1 MFVRRV
7 APGHRRASIRLDAR
21 LLARFLQSLG
31 SCRLEAGLDHATS
44 AEGRARKKVA
54 MKLDF
59 TDQVVIVTGAGSG
72 IGKAAA
78 VDFAKAGAIVAV
90 LDVVGATQCA
100 DEIVSMGLRAEG
112 HVMDVRDAAAWSAL
126 IDALVSAHGK
136 VDVLVNNAGVAVPGD
151 TAIDVS
157 EETWD
162 KMMDVNAKGVW
173 LGMRAVLPGMVERR
187 AGKICNV
194 ASTAAHIGLRNAAAY
209 CASKGAVL
217 ALTRQAG
224 VQYAPFNVQIN
235 SISPGTT
242 MTGLQRDVTEE
253 QRAVFKTLT
262 PINRFAES
270 EELSGA
276 ILFLCSHGSS
286 FITASDLSVD
296 GGMVAL

>member
-1 MFVRRV
+1 MDD
-7 APGHRRASIRLDAR
+7 APST
-21 LLARFLQSLG
+21 
-31 SCRLEAGLDHATS
+31 EA
-44 AEGRARKKVA
+44 RARKKGA

-78 VDFAKAGAIVAV
+78 VDFAKAGAIVTA
-90 LDVVGATQCA
+90 LDVVGARECA
-100 DEIVSMGLRAEG
+100 EAITAMGLRAQG

-126 IDALVSAHGK
+126 VGALIATHGK

-157 EETWD
+157 EESWD
-162 KMMDVNAKGVW
+162 KMMGVNAKGVW

-224 VQYAPFNVQIN
+224 VQYAPFNIQIN

-242 MTGLQRDVTEE
+242 MTGLQRDVTDE

-262 PINRFAES
+262 PIDRFAQS